1 MVAQEAQQKSQS
13 GPRQPSPEMQKLLNT
28 FLGTWLVTEELEANE
43 TMPNGAA
50 GQGEEVYRLGPGGA
64 SIIEEIHLKEPGG
77 DTSGLGVGWWDQQV
91 PGVQGCLVR

>member
-1 MVAQEAQQKSQS
+1 
-13 GPRQPSPEMQKLLNT
+13 
-28 FLGTWLVTEELEANE
+28 LVTEEVEASE
-43 TMPNGAA
+43 TMPNGGA